1 MSLLRSISFNG
12 VPFDKLIQQ
21 PQQLPL
27 DSFRNMTNI
36 QCHQDMRQY
45 IPATAQYIFNYI
57 VGKASNN
64 RFRAIHY
71 NMLVADNFS
80 NPELI
85 IITTFV
91 INLAYMKAKQGVFNN
106 IEQAIV
112 QTANWVTDRRISF
125 VTISNNDLAS
135 AAPNNIGDIRNS
147 AVEYITEAE
156 NVEQFLSNTYMGSV
170 SAGVGFNNNNQ
181 NGFGNSSGG
190 GGFGGSAISGFGNSN
205 TTTLGFGGSAI
216 SGFGASSNSNSISSV
231 ITRVDS
237 AGVPHKN
244 DNSFSGD
251 LHLGMEAPVEKKITP
266 APAAVEQEQRV
277 QQEQPV
283 QQNCYNEDGTV
294 NWKALPVSSKPWRTS
309 DQQRYAIAY
318 DSRKYAL
325 VNKELPIKGT
335 NKIAVISTLK
345 GIEMERSAHTLPSSE
360 LFLNRVVPE
369 TFGKG
374 EEGRTKYIDAS
385 FNHVSETIKEV
396 RSLDRSE
403 YTKHLDKFR
412 TVGHVVLKTPVPS
425 LEQAISYARQAAL
438 TYGSGEYGVYSL
450 EFEFSK
456 ELTVK
461 KEDVPAVLNL
471 TKYTTIQ
478 SLISKIRGTIEDEQ
492 VSQSLRTVMVQI
504 NAHLAKRFL
513 DFVRFYLC
521 VDDYSNSDSFIDDAL
536 IMIDDIGDLYG
547 KPYKDLIIE
556 TQERFLRTNL
566 NFGDPIVS
574 AFDSISLS
582 DDIVEEVNDTTVVLP
597 LTTTSMVVCTEFLD
611 SEYSIQLPKNISGM
625 FTDTTL
631 SKGLYQMVVNLI
643 SKPVSTGL
651 LSTVRRFFI
660 VTLDDRIY
668 EVNIGLSDK
677 SAPLLI
683 KRVN

>member
-216 SGFGASSNSNSISSV
+216 SGFGASSQPNSISSV

-251 LHLGMEAPVEKKITP
+251 LHLGMEAPV
-266 APAAVEQEQRV
+266 
-277 QQEQPV
+277 
-283 QQNCYNEDGTV
+283 
-294 NWKALPVSSKPWRTS
+294 
-309 DQQRYAIAY
+309 
-318 DSRKYAL
+318 
-325 VNKELPIKGT
+325 
-335 NKIAVISTLK
+335 
-345 GIEMERSAHTLPSSE
+345 
-360 LFLNRVVPE
+360 
-369 TFGKG
+369 
-374 EEGRTKYIDAS
+374 
-385 FNHVSETIKEV
+385 
-396 RSLDRSE
+396 
-403 YTKHLDKFR
+403 
-412 TVGHVVLKTPVPS
+412 
-425 LEQAISYARQAAL
+425 
-438 TYGSGEYGVYSL
+438 
-450 EFEFSK
+450 
-456 ELTVK
+456 
-461 KEDVPAVLNL
+461 
-471 TKYTTIQ
+471 
-478 SLISKIRGTIEDEQ
+478 
-492 VSQSLRTVMVQI
+492 
-504 NAHLAKRFL
+504 
-513 DFVRFYLC
+513 
-521 VDDYSNSDSFIDDAL
+521 
-536 IMIDDIGDLYG
+536 
-547 KPYKDLIIE
+547 
-556 TQERFLRTNL
+556 
-566 NFGDPIVS
+566 
-574 AFDSISLS
+574 
-582 DDIVEEVNDTTVVLP
+582 
-597 LTTTSMVVCTEFLD
+597 
-611 SEYSIQLPKNISGM
+611 
-625 FTDTTL
+625 
-631 SKGLYQMVVNLI
+631 
-643 SKPVSTGL
+643 
-651 LSTVRRFFI
+651 
-660 VTLDDRIY
+660 
-668 EVNIGLSDK
+668 
-677 SAPLLI
+677 
-683 KRVN
+683 